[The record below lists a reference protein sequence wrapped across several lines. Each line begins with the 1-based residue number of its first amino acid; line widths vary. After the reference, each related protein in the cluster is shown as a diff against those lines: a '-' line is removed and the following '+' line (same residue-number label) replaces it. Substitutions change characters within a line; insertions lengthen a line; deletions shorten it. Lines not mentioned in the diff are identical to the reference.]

1 MGIQTRALAD
11 MKLQRAIQWISE
23 RLAEQ
28 PGTPRGELVDRA
40 SQEFNLTPLQAEFL
54 YHMHRQ
60 AA

>member
-1 MGIQTRALAD
+1 

-28 PGTPRGELVDRA
+28 PGTPRGKLVDRA

-54 YHMHRQ
+54 YRMHCQ